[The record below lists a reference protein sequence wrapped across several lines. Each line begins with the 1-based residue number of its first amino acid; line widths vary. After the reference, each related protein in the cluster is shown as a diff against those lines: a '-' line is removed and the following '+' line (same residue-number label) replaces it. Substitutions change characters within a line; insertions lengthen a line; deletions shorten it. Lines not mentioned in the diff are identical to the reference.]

1 MLSATSPSDTM
12 VTGGLYELSFDAG
25 TESSMGNISV
35 MANLA
40 TLGVV
45 STAGS
50 YEYTFRA
57 LSTSGLTFVCSVG
70 GGESV
75 TLDNI
80 KLQRIPHNALTPHNM
95 EDEDFQSTSLPAS
108 TTKGRLV

>member
-1 MLSATSPSDTM
+1 
-12 VTGGLYELSFDAG
+12 
-25 TESSMGNISV
+25 MGNNSV
-35 MANLA
+35 KANVL

-57 LSTSGLTFVCSVG
+57 SSTSGLTFVASIAG
-70 GGESV
+70 SESV
-75 TLDNI
+75 TVDNV
-80 KLQRIPHNALTPHNM
+80 KLQRVPHNALSPHNM
-95 EDEDFQSTSLPAS
+95 EDDDFQSTSLPAS